1 MKVSKVSFD
10 INKFGFRWPA
20 RRRWQV
26 IRSRY
31 HTWCRWSKWRDTKT
45 AKQVLENLVSRQT

>member
-1 MKVSKVSFD
+1 MKVSEVSFD
-10 INKFGFRWPA
+10 INKFGFRWPV
-20 RRRWQV
+20 RCRWQV
-26 IRSRY
+26 MRSRY